1 MKLKVEHLDDKGNF
15 RDLEFDLSY
24 LKFTKHLAFAGMG
37 VNRSLYNLF
46 RFSGFMLEF
55 VQYWRYGADYFS
67 VPDVIFHDPT
77 ELGQISN
84 RIGKGLAD
92 FLAKRI
98 YGAKYTHNYE
108 DAMVQH
114 GHPIKGKRP
123 DLYCDTRSRQFAVE
137 AKGYK
142 VSSVSANKMLDH
154 KSQSRQ
160 GPIPVHFSVASVA
173 YNLYESPAVKF
184 HDPVGDDIEYSEDI
198 NRKLIAIYYRSI
210 LDSVEQ
216 LGMQPSNQVDDLPQS
231 FVAYRIPFLPPK
243 GSLYL
248 LLHKSIVEGIWG
260 DLDDFRSDYDENEFL
275 TYIDVDGVGLCIR

>member
-1 MKLKVEHLDDKGNF
+1 MKIKVEHLDDKGKF
-15 RDLEFDLSY
+15 EDLEFDLTY
-24 LKFTKHLAFAGMG
+24 LQFTKHLAFAGMG

-55 VQYWRYGADYFS
+55 VQYWRVWEDRFT
-67 VPDVIFHDPT
+67 VPEVILHDPT
-77 ELGQISN
+77 ELGQLSN

-108 DAMVQH
+108 AAMVQH
-114 GHPIKGKRP
+114 GHSIKGRRP
-123 DLYCDTRSRQFAVE
+123 DLYCDTSSKQFAVE

-154 KSQSRQ
+154 KSQSKE

-173 YNLYESPAVKF
+173 FNLYESPIIKF
-184 HDPVGDDIEYSEDI
+184 HDPVGEDIEYSEDI

-210 LDSVEQ
+210 LDSIEQ
-216 LGMQPSNQVDDLPQS
+216 VGMKASNQLENQPPGY
-231 FVAYRIPFLPPK
+231 VAYQVPFLPPK
-243 GSLYL
+243 RSLYL
-248 LLHKSIVEGIWG
+248 LLHESIVGGWWDDIREFHN
-260 DLDDFRSDYDENEFL
+260 DYAEDDFF

>member
-1 MKLKVEHLDDKGNF
+1 MKLRVEHLDDKGKF
-15 RDLEFDLSY
+15 EDLEVDISY
-24 LKFTKHLAFAGMG
+24 LQFTKHLAFAGMG

-55 VQYWRYGADYFS
+55 VQYWRYGEDYFS
-67 VPDVIFHDPT
+67 VPDIIFHDPT

-98 YGAKYTHNYE
+98 YVAKYTHNYE
-108 DAMVQH
+108 DAMVQY
-114 GHPIKGKRP
+114 GYPIKGRRP
-123 DLYCDTRSRQFAVE
+123 DLYCDTLSRQFAIE

-142 VSSVSANKMLDH
+142 VSSVSANKMLEY

-173 YNLYESPAVKF
+173 YNLYESPTVKF
-184 HDPVGDDIEYSEDI
+184 HDPVGEDIEYSEDI
-198 NRKLIAIYYRSI
+198 NRKLVAIYYRSI
-210 LDSVEQ
+210 LDSIEQ
-216 LGMQPSNQVDDLPQS
+216 VGMEPSNQIDGLPQN
-231 FVAYRIPFLPPK
+231 FVAYRIPFPVLK
-243 GSLYL
+243 DSLYL
-248 LLHKSIVEGIWG
+248 LIHKSIVKGLWEEINEY
-260 DLDDFRSDYDENEFL
+260 LSDYDEDDYL

>member
-1 MKLKVEHLDDKGNF
+1 MKLKVEHLDIEAKFSD
-15 RDLEFDLSY
+15 REFYLSY
-24 LKFTKHLAFAGMG
+24 LQFTKHLAFAGMG

-55 VQYWRYGADYFS
+55 VQYWRYGGDCFF
-67 VPDVIFHDPT
+67 VRDVIFHDPT

-92 FLAKRI
+92 YLAKKI
-98 YGAKYTHNYE
+98 CGAKYTHNYE
-108 DAMVQH
+108 DAMVEY
-114 GHPIKGKRP
+114 GYPIKGKRP

-142 VSSVSANKMLDH
+142 VSSVSANKMRDH
-154 KSQSRQ
+154 KSQSRE

-184 HDPVGDDIEYSEDI
+184 HDPVGGDIEYSDDI
-198 NRKLIAIYYRSI
+198 KRKLIAIYYRSI
-210 LDSVEQ
+210 LDSIEQ
-216 LGMQPSNQVDDLPQS
+216 LGMEPSNQVEGLPKS
-231 FVAYRIPFLPPK
+231 FIAYRIPFLEPK
-243 GSLYL
+243 RSLYL
-248 LLHKSIVEGIWG
+248 LLHKSIVEGLWEEMSEFHS
-260 DLDDFRSDYDENEFL
+260 DHDEDDFF

>member
-15 RDLEFDLSY
+15 KDLEFDLSY
-24 LKFTKHLAFAGMG
+24 LQFTKHLAFAGMG
-37 VNRSLYNLF
+37 ANRSLNNLF

-55 VQYWRYGADYFS
+55 VQYWRHGTAYFS
-67 VPDVIFHDPT
+67 PADVILHDPT
-77 ELGQISN
+77 ELGQLSN

-114 GHPIKGKRP
+114 GHPIKGRRP
-123 DLYCDTRSRQFAVE
+123 DLYCDTRSKQFAVE

-142 VSSVSANKMLDH
+142 SSSVSANKMLDH

-173 YNLYESPAVKF
+173 YDLYESPAVRF
-184 HDPVGDDIEYSEDI
+184 HDPVGGDVEYSEDI

-210 LDSVEQ
+210 LDSVGL
-216 LGMQPSNQVDDLPQS
+216 LGMQLSNQVNDLQQS

-243 GSLYL
+243 SSLYL
-248 LLHKSIVEGIWG
+248 LLHKSIFEGIWEE
-260 DLDDFRSDYDENEFL
+260 LADFRSDYDEDDSL